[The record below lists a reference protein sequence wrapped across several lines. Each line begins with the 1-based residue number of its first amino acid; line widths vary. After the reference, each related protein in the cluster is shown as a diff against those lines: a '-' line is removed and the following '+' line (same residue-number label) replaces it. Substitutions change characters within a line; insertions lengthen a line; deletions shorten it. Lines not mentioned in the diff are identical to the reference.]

1 MHYFLYLYLQKH
13 IIMNKLFSNCIKATV
28 SACLF
33 GITLSC
39 AEQKKEEEKVSVGD
53 GTLKKQELSVLGNEN
68 QFDLIGKQWML
79 ITSGD
84 TSKYNTMTASWGGFG
99 HLWDKEVAF
108 IFGRPERYTHEFIEA
123 NDRLTLS
130 FFDEKYRQAL
140 QICGTKSGRDG
151 DKVKE
156 AGLTPIS
163 LESNTTTFDEAR
175 MVLDCRKL
183 FKTEMTEAAFLDK
196 EVRERYYNPQP
207 GGGYHTIYVVEI
219 ENVYVK

>member
-1 MHYFLYLYLQKH
+1 
-13 IIMNKLFSNCIKATV
+13 MNRLLRNCIKATV

-33 GITLSC
+33 GTMLSC
-39 AEQKKEEEKVSVGD
+39 SETKKEEVAVVENA
-53 GTLKKQELSVLGNEN
+53 TLSKQDLSVLGAED

-79 ITSGD
+79 ITAGD

-99 HLWDKEVAF
+99 HLWGKDVAF
-108 IFGRPERYTHEFIEA
+108 IFVRPERYTHEFIEA
-123 NDRLTLS
+123 NDYLTLS

-156 AGLTPIS
+156 AGLTPIA

-175 MVLDCRKL
+175 MVLNCRKL

-196 EVRERYYNPQP
+196 EICKQNYRPEP
-207 GGGYHTIYVVEI
+207 GGGFHTIYVVEI
-219 ENVYVK
+219 ENVYTK

>member
-1 MHYFLYLYLQKH
+1 
-13 IIMNKLFSNCIKATV
+13 MNKLFSNCIKATV

-108 IFGRPERYTHEFIEA
+108 IFVRPERYTHEFIEA

>member
-1 MHYFLYLYLQKH
+1 
-13 IIMNKLFSNCIKATV
+13 MNQLFRNCIKAFV
-28 SACLF
+28 SASLV
-33 GITLSC
+33 GMTLSC
-39 AEQKKEEEKVSVGD
+39 AEQKEVEGKVSEGD
-53 GTLKKQELSVLGNEN
+53 GTLQKKELSVLGNEDE
-68 QFDLIGKQWML
+68 FDLIGKQWML

-108 IFGRPERYTHEFIEA
+108 IFVRPERYTHEFIEA

-156 AGLTPIS
+156 AGLTPIA

-175 MVLDCRKL
+175 MVLECRKL

-196 EVRERYYNPQP
+196 EICQRYYRPEP
-207 GGGYHTIYVVEI
+207 GGGFHTIYVVEI

>member
-1 MHYFLYLYLQKH
+1 
-13 IIMNKLFSNCIKATV
+13 MNRLLRNCIKATV

-33 GITLSC
+33 GTMLSC
-39 AEQKKEEEKVSVGD
+39 SETKKEEVAVVENA
-53 GTLKKQELSVLGNEN
+53 TLSKQDLSVLGAED

-99 HLWDKEVAF
+99 HLWGKNVAF
-108 IFGRPERYTHEFIEA
+108 IFVRPERYTHEFIEA
-123 NDRLTLS
+123 NDRVTLS

-156 AGLTPIS
+156 AGLTPIA
-163 LESNTTTFDEAR
+163 LESKTTTFDEAR

-183 FKTEMTEAAFLDK
+183 FKTEMTEDAFIDK
-196 EVRERYYNPQP
+196 EICKQNYRPEP
-207 GGGYHTIYVVEI
+207 GGGFHTIYVVEI

>member
-1 MHYFLYLYLQKH
+1 
-13 IIMNKLFSNCIKATV
+13 MNRLFRNCIKATV

-33 GITLSC
+33 GTMLSC
-39 AEQKKEEEKVSVGD
+39 SETKKEEVAVVENA
-53 GTLKKQELSVLGNEN
+53 TLSKQDLSVLGAED

-108 IFGRPERYTHEFIEA
+108 IFVRPERYTHEFIEA

>member
-1 MHYFLYLYLQKH
+1 
-13 IIMNKLFSNCIKATV
+13 MNRLLRNCIKATV

-33 GITLSC
+33 GTMLSC
-39 AEQKKEEEKVSVGD
+39 SETKKEEVAVVENA
-53 GTLKKQELSVLGNEN
+53 TLSKQDLSVLGAED

-99 HLWDKEVAF
+99 HLWGKNVAF
-108 IFGRPERYTHEFIEA
+108 IFVRPERYTHEFIEA

-156 AGLTPIS
+156 AGLTPIA

-175 MVLDCRKL
+175 MVLECRKL

-196 EVRERYYNPQP
+196 EICKQNYRPEP
-207 GGGYHTIYVVEI
+207 GGGFHTIYVVEI

>member
-1 MHYFLYLYLQKH
+1 
-13 IIMNKLFSNCIKATV
+13 MNRLFRNCIKAFV
-28 SACLF
+28 SVSLV
-33 GITLSC
+33 GMTLSC
-39 AEQKKEEEKVSVGD
+39 AEQKKVEENVLEGD
-53 GTLKKQELSVLGNEN
+53 GTLQKKELSVLGNEDE
-68 QFDLIGKQWML
+68 FDLIGKQWML

-99 HLWDKEVAF
+99 HLWGKNVAF
-108 IFGRPERYTHEFIEA
+108 IFVRPERYTHEFIEA

-156 AGLTPIS
+156 AGLTPIA

-183 FKTEMTEAAFLDK
+183 FKTEMTESAFLDK
-196 EVRERYYNPQP
+196 EICKQNYRPEP
-207 GGGYHTIYVVEI
+207 GGGFHTIYVVEI